1 MPRGGNCNCDKGMN
15 GGQGDKLLLD
25 SGLDSSSGSGVLGG
39 KRKANKPRKLSEYNK
54 FMKKEIPLVKK
65 NNPKLSHME
74 AFKKAAGNWKN
85 R

>member
-1 MPRGGNCNCDKGMN
+1 MPRGGYCNCDKQ
-15 GGQGDKLLLD
+15 GGNKEEYFNT
-25 SGLDSSSGSGVLGG
+25 GVVYDDMLGG
-39 KRKANKPRKLSEYNK
+39 KKKASKPRKLSEYNK

-65 NNPKLSHME
+65 SNPKLSHME

>member
-1 MPRGGNCNCDKGMN
+1 MPRGGYCNCDKQ
-15 GGQGDKLLLD
+15 GGNNEGFEDPK
-25 SGLDSSSGSGVLGG
+25 VLGG
-39 KRKANKPRKLSEYNK
+39 KKKASKPRKLSEYNK

>member
-1 MPRGGNCNCDKGMN
+1 MPRGGNCNCGKGMN
-15 GGQGDKLLLD
+15 GGQGDDNLLD
-25 SGLDSSSGSGVLGG
+25 SKEEAVLGG

-85 R
+85 I

>member
-15 GGQGDKLLLD
+15 GGQGDDNLLD
-25 SGLDSSSGSGVLGG
+25 SKEAVVLGG

>member
-1 MPRGGNCNCDKGMN
+1 MPRGGYCNCDKQ
-15 GGQGDKLLLD
+15 GGNNEGFEDPEL
-25 SGLDSSSGSGVLGG
+25 LGG
-39 KRKANKPRKLSEYNK
+39 KKKASKPRKLSEYNK

-65 NNPKLSHME
+65 SNPKLSHME

>member
-1 MPRGGNCNCDKGMN
+1 MPRGGYCNCDKQ
-15 GGQGDKLLLD
+15 GGNNEEYFNTGEDREL
-25 SGLDSSSGSGVLGG
+25 LGG
-39 KRKANKPRKLSEYNK
+39 KKMANKPRKLSEYNK

-65 NNPKLSHME
+65 SNPKLSHME